1 MQFYLVLYKG
11 NSLRILRQ
19 GCQHVD
25 GRDTREVLGTWWP
38 ANTAQRAEEHYGE
51 HDGKPRTNVGSPGAD
66 ILGRN
71 CVPHLTDNTPMMC
84 GSESLAQSSASRR
97 SITLTMLGL
106 SCSMK
111 WGRRIGK
118 FFCWCSFNLSLLWK
132 SNISREQQ
140 VNIPQPKSANTKG
153 CSGTVARPEM
163 GIWRAPQMPE

>member
-1 MQFYLVLYKG
+1 M
-11 NSLRILRQ
+11 
-19 GCQHVD
+19 D

-132 SNISREQQ
+132 PRAISQGSSRSTFPSLNLQT
-140 VNIPQPKSANTKG
+140 PKAAVVQWCG
-153 CSGTVARPEM
+153 QRWESGEPLRCLNEKPV
-163 GIWRAPQMPE
+163 WWHFDCN